1 MTPPAASS
9 TTSPLLYVFKVKS
22 EEPKVSPASIYKG
35 AEDFIYEAN
44 RLDAVPLAPIF
55 NENKSPVLVVLDPG
69 DQSSESIL
77 PVVKPVEVEVIPN
90 TLPDDNELAAIV
102 APFVVVPEL
111 II

>member
-1 MTPPAASS
+1 MGRLEVTA
-9 TTSPLLYVFKVKS
+9 
-22 EEPKVSPASIYKG
+22 VSDTEKRDDELSLI
-35 AEDFIYEAN
+35 FN